1 MNRFF
6 CIIFLPFILLACV
19 PPMLCFTN
27 NSSTDFTAEFTGIS
41 DVMSHFYDYFHYI
54 CVKMLLQTHVCT
66 SLHLKINYT
75 HLLMKAY
82 TCSVWYKLFSSV
94 ENLISPPENIVADAV
109 QKYIFAV
116 AVIQMS
122 NVSTV
127 KSVFSLRT
135 YWYLQI
141 CFSTQSPFQCWICL
155 KVGMQLGQFESAYT
169 SVIILIWKE
178 T

>member
-1 MNRFF
+1 
-6 CIIFLPFILLACV
+6 
-19 PPMLCFTN
+19 
-27 NSSTDFTAEFTGIS
+27 
-41 DVMSHFYDYFHYI
+41 
-54 CVKMLLQTHVCT
+54 
-66 SLHLKINYT
+66 
-75 HLLMKAY
+75 MKAY
-82 TCSVWYKLFSSV
+82 TYYVWYKLFSSV
-94 ENLISPPENIVADAV
+94 ENPISSSENIVADTV

-141 CFSTQSPFQCWICL
+141 CFSTQFPFQCWICL

>member
-1 MNRFF
+1 MNIFF

-27 NSSTDFTAEFTGIS
+27 NSSTDFTAEFTRIS
-41 DVMSHFYDYFHYI
+41 DVMSRFYDYFHYI

-66 SLHLKINYT
+66 SLHLKINYM

-82 TCSVWYKLFSSV
+82 TYYVWFQLFSSV
-94 ENLISPPENIVADAV
+94 ENLISYENTVADTV
-109 QKYIFAV
+109 QKYVFAV

-141 CFSTQSPFQCWICL
+141 CFSTQSRFQCWICL